1 NNSLRRMFIN
11 AFIPEELRASVTV
24 SVIVD
29 EAEMQRSRSQLMSQG
44 TSLTSVVY
52 MRAPDVD
59 QRFLPTWAAKY
70 MKTELTYARDVK
82 CHKTSREKQRPY

>member
-1 NNSLRRMFIN
+1 MFIN

-44 TSLTSVVY
+44 ESH
-52 MRAPDVD
+52 VD
-59 QRFLPTWAAKY
+59 ANIF
-70 MKTELTYARDVK
+70 
-82 CHKTSREKQRPY
+82 